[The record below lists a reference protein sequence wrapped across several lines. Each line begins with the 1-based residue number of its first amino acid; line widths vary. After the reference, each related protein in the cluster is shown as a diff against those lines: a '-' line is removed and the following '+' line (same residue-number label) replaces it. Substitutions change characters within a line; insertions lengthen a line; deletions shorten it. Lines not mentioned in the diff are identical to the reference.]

1 MKLQLLLKL
10 HIVQLNYPSIERL
23 KFTLILHVILI
34 IFIHY
39 FSEVNGDG
47 KFQPILKSCA
57 LEEVPPNLILSFKN
71 RIITVSIFSIHNNNK
86 SKQNVFIRYQ
96 IIV

>member
-1 MKLQLLLKL
+1 M
-10 HIVQLNYPSIERL
+10 
-23 KFTLILHVILI
+23 VIY
-34 IFIHY
+34 FGNY

-47 KFQPILKSCA
+47 RFQPILKSCA

-71 RIITVSIFSIHNNNK
+71 RIIIVSIFSIHNNNK
-86 SKQNVFIRYQ
+86 SKQNVFIRCQ